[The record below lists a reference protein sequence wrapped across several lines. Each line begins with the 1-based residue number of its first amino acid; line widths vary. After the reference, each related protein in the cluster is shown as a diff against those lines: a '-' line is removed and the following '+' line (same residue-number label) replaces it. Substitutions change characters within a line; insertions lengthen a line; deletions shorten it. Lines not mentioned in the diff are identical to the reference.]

1 MKERYVNDC
10 VCERVVMEI
19 CMSRNFLAWFT
30 YWYNMW
36 ALSSKDSLSSFT
48 QIINTQQNLNIT
60 PILTTSKYTYSQ
72 LRIDIVVIAVN
83 SVWHLNFSNQG
94 VVWTWDRN
102 LKH

>member
-10 VCERVVMEI
+10 VCGRVVME
-19 CMSRNFLAWFT
+19 MSRNFLAWFT

-60 PILTTSKYTYSQ
+60 PILTTSKYIYSN
-72 LRIDIVVIAVN
+72 LRIDIVVIAVK
-83 SVWHLNFSNQG
+83 SVW
-94 VVWTWDRN
+94 
-102 LKH
+102 